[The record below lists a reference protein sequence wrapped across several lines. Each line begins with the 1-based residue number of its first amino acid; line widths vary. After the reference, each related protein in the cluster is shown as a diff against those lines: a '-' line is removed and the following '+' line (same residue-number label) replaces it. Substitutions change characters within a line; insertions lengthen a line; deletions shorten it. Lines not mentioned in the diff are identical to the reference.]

1 MKNII
6 GSWRF
11 WVIVLLALTTLAC
24 AGRAERRERKEEARE
39 ERRERAEQRR
49 AERVERAEQRRASGE
64 PAPMT
69 AAERREATRRERA
82 ERRQAAREQPQAT
95 PVEQAATPAVQTT
108 AAPATLT
115 ATSTAASPE
124 ASRVV
129 FMRVSKQSSGANASL
144 FDVTEPGAPKFI
156 GNVNAAAKISYPLN
170 PGIYTFMVIGETAEF
185 MQATIVGGK
194 TYYALVIPRA
204 GAKRFAIE
212 PVRSN
217 EIGGKEFLTWDRGT
231 KLMTDTGTAQGF
243 DAAEVA
249 EKRNR
254 YWQDWGKKAPGER
267 AELTINAEDGR

>member
-1 MKNII
+1 MKTIV

-11 WVIVLLALTTLAC
+11 WVILLLALTTLAC
-24 AGRAERRERKEEARE
+24 AGRAERRERKEQARE
-39 ERRERAEQRR
+39 ERRERLEQRR
-49 AERVERAEQRRASGE
+49 AERREMLEQRRAQREEQPEPQAAAE
-64 PAPMT
+64 PAP
-69 AAERREATRRERA
+69 
-82 ERRQAAREQPQAT
+82 QPR
-95 PVEQAATPAVQTT
+95 PA
-108 AAPATLT
+108 AAPAQQRV
-115 ATSTAASPE
+115 AAAPAAAVADDTS
-124 ASRVV
+124 SRVV

-156 GNVNAAAKISYPLN
+156 GNVNAATKISYPLN
-170 PGIYTFMVIGETAEF
+170 PGIYTFMVVGETADF

-212 PVRSN
+212 PVRRN

-243 DAAEVA
+243 NAAEVSD
-249 EKRNR
+249 KRNR